1 MVGPSGPPPGFCLA
15 IKCAVRNGGGSA
27 EALTPLRRT
36 DMNILGIGGVLG
48 DAAAAIIQDGRIAAA
63 VEEAKLTRRPLPGRL
78 PEAAVRECLSIAG
91 IAAEDVDYVA
101 LARPLPPGSGMPIAL
116 RMFPKARVVSV
127 DHHAAHAAAA
137 YLTSPFEHATVI
149 TLDREGDLRCGG
161 KWRGEANRLALEE
174 EILYPDS
181 IGELYGRVTELLG
194 LQRKADEHRVQWLS
208 AMGEPKHHKVFAA
221 IAGHHAIDQ
230 SYFDS
235 GRQGHGGF
243 GVKFF
248 EELGLDTRRELKPRE
263 RADIAA
269 SMQKTLEDY
278 VIRLAGN
285 AENVCLGGG
294 VAWNALLIS
303 ALENSGNFKGVYA
316 QPAAGNAGT
325 ALGAA
330 LSVWNEGLG
339 ETKRVD
345 GGGYCFGPSY
355 TASEIKQVLENCKL
369 RFKVLATTPEMIG
382 AAVDQ
387 LKENRIVAWMQG
399 RMEFGPRALGN
410 RSLLASP
417 QDPYSTENL
426 NTFIK
431 HREAVRK
438 FAASVPAEL
447 AAEYFIAGANARHLA
462 TVGRVRAAYRDQ
474 FRGAILAN
482 DLVRVHTV
490 SKEDNPLY
498 WQLLQAFGEKT
509 GLPVLYN
516 TSFNLFGEPLV
527 CTPRDAV
534 RSFYSSGVDA
544 MVVGNFLLEK

>member
-1 MVGPSGPPPGFCLA
+1 L
-15 IKCAVRNGGGSA
+15 
-27 EALTPLRRT
+27 
-36 DMNILGIGGVLG
+36 NILGIGGVLG
-48 DAAAAIIQDGRIAAA
+48 DAAAAIIRDGRIAAA
-63 VEEAKLTRRPLPGRL
+63 IEEAKLTRRPQPGRL
-78 PEAAVRECLSIAG
+78 PEAAVTACLRIAG
-91 IAAEDVDYVA
+91 LGPQDIDYVA
-101 LARPLPPGSGMPIAL
+101 LARPLPPDSALPIAL
-116 RMFPKARVVSV
+116 RMFPKARVVSI

-137 YLTSPFEHATVI
+137 YLTSPFENATVI
-149 TLDREGDLRCGG
+149 VLDRAGDLRCGS
-161 KWRGEANRLALEE
+161 KWRGEANKLVLEE

-194 LQRKADEHRVQWLS
+194 FQRRADEHRVQWLS
-208 AMGEPKHHKVFAA
+208 ATGEPRYCAVFAA
-221 IAGHHAIDQ
+221 IVHNHAIDQ

-248 EELGLDTRRELKPRE
+248 EALGLDSRAELKPRE
-263 RADIAA
+263 NADIAA
-269 SMQKTLEDY
+269 SMQKILEDY
-278 VIRLAGN
+278 VLRLAGH

-303 ALENSGNFKGVYA
+303 ALENSGRFKGVFA

-330 LSVWNEGLG
+330 LSVWNELLG
-339 ETKRVD
+339 ETARID
-345 GGGYCFGPSY
+345 GGGYCFGPSFS
-355 TASEIKQVLENCKL
+355 APEIKQVLENCKL

-410 RSLLASP
+410 RSILASP

-426 NTFIK
+426 NAFIK

-447 AAEYFIAGANARHLA
+447 AAEYFDAGSNARHLA
-462 TVGRVRAAYRDQ
+462 TVSRVRAPHKEQ
-474 FRGAILAN
+474 FRGATLAN

-498 WQLLQAFGEKT
+498 WQLLHAFGEET

-534 RSFYSSGVDA
+534 RSFYSSGIDA
-544 MVVGNFLLEK
+544 MVVGNFVLEK

>member
-1 MVGPSGPPPGFCLA
+1 VGKDRETREGQL
-15 IKCAVRNGGGSA
+15 
-27 EALTPLRRT
+27 
-36 DMNILGIGGVLG
+36 NILGIGGVLG
-48 DAAAAIIQDGRIAAA
+48 DAAAVLVKDGRIAAA
-63 VEEAKLTRRPLPGRL
+63 IEEAKLTRRAQPGRL
-78 PEAAVRECLSIAG
+78 PENAIAACLRIAG
-91 IAAEDVDYVA
+91 IGPEDVDYAA
-101 LARPLPPGSGMPIAL
+101 LARPLPPGSALPIAL
-116 RMFPKARVVSV
+116 RMFPKARVVSI

-137 YLTSPFEHATVI
+137 YLPSPFQNAVVI
-149 TLDREGDLRCGG
+149 TLDREGDLRCGS
-161 KWRGEANRLALEE
+161 KWHGEGNRLTLED

-181 IGELYGRVTELLG
+181 MGELYGRVTELLG
-194 LQRKADEHRVQWLS
+194 FQPRADEHRVQWLS
-208 AMGEPKHHKVFAA
+208 ATGEPKYLDVFRG
-221 IAGHHAIDQ
+221 IAQDHSIDR
-230 SYFDS
+230 SYFES
-235 GRQGHGGF
+235 GGHGGF

-248 EELGLDTRRELKPRE
+248 EQLGIDSRAELKPNE

-269 SMQKTLEDY
+269 SMQKALEEY
-278 VIRLAGN
+278 VLRLAGN

-294 VAWNALLIS
+294 VAWNALLVS
-303 ALENSGNFKGVYA
+303 ALETSGRFQGVFA

-330 LSVWNEGLG
+330 LSVWNELLG
-339 ETKRVD
+339 ETNRID
-345 GGGYCFGPSY
+345 GGGYCMGPSF
-355 TASEIKQVLENCKL
+355 TAPEIKQALENCKL
-369 RFKVLATTPEMIG
+369 RFRLLATTPETIA
-382 AAVDQ
+382 AAVDR

-410 RSLLASP
+410 RSILASP

-426 NTFIK
+426 NAFIK
-431 HREAVRK
+431 HREALRK

-447 AAEYFIAGANARHLA
+447 ASEYFDAGPNARHLA
-462 TVGRVRAAYRDQ
+462 TVSRVRAKHREQ

-482 DLVRVHTV
+482 DLVRVHAV

-498 WQLLQAFGEKT
+498 WQLLHAFGEKT

-534 RSFYSSGVDA
+534 RSFYSSGIDA